1 MLEEKSEVATNRYL
15 TPRQI
20 ELGYWAESDGNF
32 IYIYQR
38 ERLFAFVT
46 SDVIPGVVQNV
57 VNQDRFW
64 RAVRKLREQR
74 DRVGQER

>member
-1 MLEEKSEVATNRYL
+1 MLEEKSEVATNHYL

-32 IYIYQR
+32 IYIYHGH
-38 ERLFAFVT
+38 RLFSFVT

-74 DRVGQER
+74 DRAGQET